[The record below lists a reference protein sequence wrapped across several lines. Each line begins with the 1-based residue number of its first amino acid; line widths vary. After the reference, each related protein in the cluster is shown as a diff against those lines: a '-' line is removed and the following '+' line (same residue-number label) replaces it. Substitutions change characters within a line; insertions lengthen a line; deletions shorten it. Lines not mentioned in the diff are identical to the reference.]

1 MKDYSSPQKYMD
13 IMKKMNPLVI
23 PRNHKIEEV
32 LKEACQ
38 GNFSPFIEFLEVLK
52 KPYVNQENISKYQ
65 LPESNENY
73 QTFCGT

>member
-1 MKDYSSPQKYMD
+1 
-13 IMKKMNPLVI
+13 MKKMNPLVI

-32 LKEACQ
+32 LKEAYQ
-38 GNFSPFIEFLEVLK
+38 GNFSPFIKFLEILK

-65 LPESNENY
+65 LTESNENY